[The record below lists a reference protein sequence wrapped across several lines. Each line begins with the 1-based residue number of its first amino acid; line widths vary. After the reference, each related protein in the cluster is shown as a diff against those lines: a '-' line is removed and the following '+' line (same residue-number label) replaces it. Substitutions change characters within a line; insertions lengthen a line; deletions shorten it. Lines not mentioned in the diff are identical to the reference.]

1 MAPRLTVASTC
12 NGRIL
17 YGCLAANLDQEP
29 SRSNSLLTVDLS
41 SRFHEHNARFAHARD
56 PDRNHDAF
64 AEVLAI
70 VQYSPDGA
78 TE

>member
-1 MAPRLTVASTC
+1 MAPRLAVASTC

-17 YGCLAANLDQEP
+17 YGCLAATLDQEP
-29 SRSNSLLTVDLS
+29 SRSNTD

-56 PDRNHDAF
+56 PDRHHDAY